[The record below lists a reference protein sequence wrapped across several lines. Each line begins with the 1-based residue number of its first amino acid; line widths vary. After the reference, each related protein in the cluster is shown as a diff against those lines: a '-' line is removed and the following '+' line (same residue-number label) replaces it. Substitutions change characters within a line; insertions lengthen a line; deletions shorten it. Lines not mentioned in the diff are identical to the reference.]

1 MTGRDHYEC
10 PYQRDVAAEDR
21 WLSFGAVQKANSVEM
36 LLRRNAIQVRKMI
49 ELGAGT
55 GAAIKECQRRK
66 LAQEYAAL
74 DYSAAASGLLKETA
88 PGIDVFTADIRS
100 SDLPVR
106 GHFDVVIVSHVIEH
120 LEEPKSFLEALD
132 GLSWDYLIAEVPLEK
147 LPVETIKRPIRRV
160 PPAMASGHV
169 QFFNA
174 TSFDRLIESSGM
186 TIVDRRRYVPV
197 MSAEAVRFMCAHHG
211 HSRSRR
217 SLSFLTARYLP
228 IVAQPLWSFLY
239 YAHYAVLCRR

>member
-1 MTGRDHYEC
+1 MIGRDHYEC
-10 PYQRDVAAEDR
+10 TYERDLVAEDR

-36 LLRRNAIQVRKMI
+36 LLRRNGIQVRKMI

-55 GAAIKECQRRK
+55 GAVIKECRRRK

-74 DYSAAASGLLKETA
+74 DYSATAIGLLKETA
-88 PGIDVFTADIRS
+88 PGIETFTADITS
-100 SDLPVR
+100 SDLPIR

-120 LEEPKSFLEALD
+120 LEEPKSFLDALD
-132 GLSWDYLIAEVPLEK
+132 GLSWDHLIAEVPLEN
-147 LPVETIKRPIRRV
+147 LPVETIKRPIRRT
-160 PPAMASGHV
+160 PPGMASGHV

-174 TSFDRLIESSGM
+174 TSFDRLIESTGM
-186 TIVDRRRYVPV
+186 TVVDRRRYVPV
-197 MSAEAVRFMCAHHG
+197 MSAEAVRFMSAHHG
-211 HSRSRR
+211 HSRGRQ

-228 IVAQPLWSFLY
+228 ILMQPLWSFLY